1 MVRVRS
7 AWLAVAAL
15 VFIAACC
22 QAAEA
27 QSAGMKV
34 ISSDATDAR
43 TVQIG
48 VNKSVVIEFPRDV
61 AKVLV
66 GGTGN
71 QQSGNH
77 PDIVTLVP
85 LTGRRFSIIGLA
97 LGTTNAFFYDAADR
111 QIGALVVWVTN
122 IGQLPP
128 LRLENS
134 DTGGNVIQIYRGNTG
149 EYGRVTRDYLIC
161 NDYECGIRPERDEPA
176 STTHSDITINGGAV
190 PVVPVR

>member
-1 MVRVRS
+1 MRIALTCSRRIAARSGSKTVISVHRYGADEISVPRVVAYRRHLPIMNHKPARWATTQMQYGHSMVRVRS

-27 QSAGMKV
+27 QSAEMKV

-97 LGTTNAFFYDAADR
+97 LGTTNAFFMT
-111 QIGALVVWVTN
+111 L
-122 IGQLPP
+122 L
-128 LRLENS
+128 
-134 DTGGNVIQIYRGNTG
+134 TGG
-149 EYGRVTRDYLIC
+149 L
-161 NDYECGIRPERDEPA
+161 A
-176 STTHSDITINGGAV
+176 HSLSG
-190 PVVPVR
+190 

>member
-48 VNKSVVIEFPRDV
+48 VNKSVVIEFQ
-61 AKVLV
+61 
-66 GGTGN
+66 GTS
-71 QQSGNH
+71 QKCWW
-77 PDIVTLVP
+77 V
-85 LTGRRFSIIGLA
+85 GLA
-97 LGTTNAFFYDAADR
+97 TNKAGIT
-111 QIGALVVWVTN
+111 QI
-122 IGQLPP
+122 
-128 LRLENS
+128 S
-134 DTGGNVIQIYRGNTG
+134 
-149 EYGRVTRDYLIC
+149 
-161 NDYECGIRPERDEPA
+161 
-176 STTHSDITINGGAV
+176 
-190 PVVPVR
+190 